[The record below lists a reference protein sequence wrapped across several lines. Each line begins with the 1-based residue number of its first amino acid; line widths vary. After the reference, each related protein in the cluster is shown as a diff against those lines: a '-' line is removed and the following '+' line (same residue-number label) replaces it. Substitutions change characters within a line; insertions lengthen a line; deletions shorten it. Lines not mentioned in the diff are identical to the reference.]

1 MLWLFLSTG
10 LGENEG
16 HPATSVRWRLCL
28 CRTGSQGKL
37 QPSSPSLTGW
47 ALASGPDRGPPGS
60 SGSWKGV
67 SRLTPSGGRGRWGL
81 SPLLSCSLT
90 RSFQNKYASRQWLF
104 GGCPPLP
111 LPAGQCAASGHV
123 SLRACSLH
131 HRGAS
136 PPWGHWW
143 DMAPSPGLQRQS
155 STLDLSALDFQT
167 RAAHACLSIILSCPH
182 VQAGSAQ
189 CHPSRLST

>member
-1 MLWLFLSTG
+1 MFF
-10 LGENEG
+10 E
-16 HPATSVRWRLCL
+16 HRAWRE
-28 CRTGSQGKL
+28 
-37 QPSSPSLTGW
+37 
-47 ALASGPDRGPPGS
+47 RGPPSNVREVKALSVQDREPGQAPALRSLPHWVGSGFWTGPWSPGS

-67 SRLTPSGGRGRWGL
+67 SKLTPPGGRGRWGL

-90 RSFQNKYASRQWLF
+90 RSFQNKYVSGWWLF

-155 STLDLSALDFQT
+155 SMLDLSALDFQT
-167 RAAHACLSIILSCPH
+167 
-182 VQAGSAQ
+182 
-189 CHPSRLST
+189 